1 MGREK
6 ERAKARK
13 STIFA
18 IMCNYDDR
26 VSVGVR
32 LRYFEENISK
42 FKTSQKRRREMRS
55 PGKREREREMERKI
69 VNRLTKINRVTSI
82 YAPTIFFTS
91 FSFCLPEYLLNN
103 FSIYLFLSSSMP
115 LYNIFLSLPNHISIC
130 SSVFFFFFLFYLEFM
145 PFLIRLSA
153 FNLFFL

>member
-55 PGKREREREMERKI
+55 PGKRERERERDGKKDSES
-69 VNRLTKINRVTSI
+69 VNEDKSGDVNLCS
-82 YAPTIFFTS
+82 
-91 FSFCLPEYLLNN
+91 NN
-103 FSIYLFLSSSMP
+103 FLYLFLLLSS
-115 LYNIFLSLPNHISIC
+115 
-130 SSVFFFFFLFYLEFM
+130 
-145 PFLIRLSA
+145 
-153 FNLFFL
+153 

>member
-55 PGKREREREMERKI
+55 PGKRERERDGKKDSES
-69 VNRLTKINRVTSI
+69 VNEDKSGDVNLCS
-82 YAPTIFFTS
+82 
-91 FSFCLPEYLLNN
+91 NN
-103 FSIYLFLSSSMP
+103 FLYLFLLLSS
-115 LYNIFLSLPNHISIC
+115 
-130 SSVFFFFFLFYLEFM
+130 
-145 PFLIRLSA
+145 
-153 FNLFFL
+153 